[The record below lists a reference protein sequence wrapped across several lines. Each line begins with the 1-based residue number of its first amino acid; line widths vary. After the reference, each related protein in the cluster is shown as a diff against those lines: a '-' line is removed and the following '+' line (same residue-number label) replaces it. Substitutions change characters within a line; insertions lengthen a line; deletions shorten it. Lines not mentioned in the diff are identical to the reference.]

1 MIQKASS
8 AFRPRVVLD
17 TNVCLDLFM
26 FRDPRWQT
34 LMDALTGGEIAA
46 LTREDCRRELE
57 LVLAYERMKLSA
69 AMQAAILAEFDQ
81 LISLH
86 TGVPDAGA
94 DMPLTALPVCKDSD
108 DQKFLELALACEAD
122 VLITKDKA
130 LLKLARKTARNGQF
144 RILSPEGWLGW
155 YAELRCAPMG

>member
-46 LTREDCRRELE
+46 LTREDCRRELA
-57 LVLAYERMKLSA
+57 LVLAYERLKLSA
-69 AMQAAILAEFDQ
+69 TAQAAILAEFDQ

-130 LLKLARKTARNGQF
+130 LLKLAKRLSKAGLF
-144 RILSPEGWLGW
+144 RVIQPEAWQNISQD
-155 YAELRCAPMG
+155 ATPN